1 MITEATKDFE
11 EMKTSH
17 YLFTE
22 DVDALQSRA
31 LKYGAKEMFPPTD
44 MDYGDRQGG
53 VIDPA
58 GNYWWISKRLK
69 NVGHDES

>member
-22 DVDALQSRA
+22 DVDALQSR
-31 LKYGAKEMFPPTD
+31 L
-44 MDYGDRQGG
+44 
-53 VIDPA
+53 
-58 GNYWWISKRLK
+58 
-69 NVGHDES
+69 